1 MDKSSGYYF
10 YSITKRR
17 NIMRYFIMFFA
28 ITGVLFWALW
38 LIGCVT
44 VTISGK
50 TYTSPLLKK
59 EK

>member
-1 MDKSSGYYF
+1 
-10 YSITKRR
+10 
-17 NIMRYFIMFFA
+17 MRYFIMFFA